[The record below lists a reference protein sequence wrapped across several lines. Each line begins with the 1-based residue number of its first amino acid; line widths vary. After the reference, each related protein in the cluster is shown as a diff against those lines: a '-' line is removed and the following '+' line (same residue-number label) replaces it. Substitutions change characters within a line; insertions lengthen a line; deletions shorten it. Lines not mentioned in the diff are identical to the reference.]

1 MSHQVPMTSRPAVE
15 PALVTRAL
23 RALCTILVAATFAA
37 CSPPSGPRPAAS
49 PSSAPNSSL
58 PPIARMEPDL
68 ARGMGGG
75 STMGFYVASCL
86 YAPQPGTDC
95 LNLIFGLGTITERTP
110 ADFDAFTQKLDRV
123 LPHGLAG
130 SGTGQWAV
138 VLDSPG
144 GDVGASLVLGR
155 DIRHSHWNTITG
167 YPYPLAGTW
176 RTATCASACV
186 YTFAGGVMRGVF
198 TDNALG
204 VHQFITTSPRVTV
217 AQVQYTTAMISAY
230 LVEMGVSAN
239 VQALAGLTAAQTVM
253 PLTVQDAITF
263 GLATHR
269 S

>member
-1 MSHQVPMTSRPAVE
+1 
-15 PALVTRAL
+15 
-23 RALCTILVAATFAA
+23 
-37 CSPPSGPRPAAS
+37 
-49 PSSAPNSSL
+49 
-58 PPIARMEPDL
+58 MEPDL

-110 ADFDAFTQKLDRV
+110 ADFDAFTQKLNSV

-130 SGTGQWAV
+130 SGTGHWAV

-144 GDVGASLVLGR
+144 GDVAASLALGR
-155 DIRHSHWNTITG
+155 DLRQAHWNTITG
-167 YPYPLAGTW
+167 YRYPLAGQW
-176 RTATCASACV
+176 RLATCASACV

-198 TDNALG
+198 ADNSIG
-204 VHQFITTSPRVTV
+204 VHQFVTTSAHVTV

-239 VQALAGLTAAQTVM
+239 VQALAGLTATQTVM
-253 PLTVQDAITF
+253 PLTAQDAINL

-269 S
+269 SS